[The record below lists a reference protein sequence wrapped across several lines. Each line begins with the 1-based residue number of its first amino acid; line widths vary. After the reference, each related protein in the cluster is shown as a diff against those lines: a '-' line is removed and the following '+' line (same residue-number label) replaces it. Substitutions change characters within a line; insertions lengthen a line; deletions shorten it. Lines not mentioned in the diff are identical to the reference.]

1 MTLRTRVL
9 LWLLPAMVVLAVG
22 QFWLLS
28 RFITR
33 DLRAAN
39 TVASQAQNSDNPA
52 GQLAT
57 PIPPREYNN
66 SLPVPSAR
74 VTPDMIQTAPNFHC
88 FRVKCDIF
96 KGSFTRLGFAAPQQ
110 NFDSCQYFRKRVGF
124 DHIIIGTTFQTF

>member
-28 RFITR
+28 KFTTR
-33 DLRAAN
+33 DSRATN
-39 TVASQAQNSDNPA
+39 TAAFATQNSDNPA

-57 PIPPREYNN
+57 PIPSREYNN

-74 VTPDMIQTAPNFHC
+74 VTPDMIQTVPKPVQPKQIQQKPAEKELHLFPNP
-88 FRVKCDIF
+88 RR
-96 KGSFTRLGFAAPQQ
+96 FTGQ
-110 NFDSCQYFRKRVGF
+110 V
-124 DHIIIGTTFQTF
+124 T